1 MRAEHS
7 SIIIGRINS
16 LDFDGFAAEI
26 LKLEGQLFFNGFGVF
41 ITLFLPNCLGK
52 SFIGVL

>member
-1 MRAEHS
+1 MRAEYS
-7 SIIIGRINS
+7 SVIIGRINS

-26 LKLEGQLFFNGFGVF
+26 LKLERKLFFNGFGVF
-41 ITLFLPNCLGK
+41 ILLSNSLGK

>member
-7 SIIIGRINS
+7 SVIIGRINS

-26 LKLEGQLFFNGFGVF
+26 LKLERQLFFNGFGVF
-41 ITLFLPNCLGK
+41 LTVFLPNCLGK

>member
-1 MRAEHS
+1 VRTEDGCV
-7 SIIIGRINS
+7 IIGRINS
-16 LDFDGFAAEI
+16 LDFDGFAAEV

-41 ITLFLPNCLGK
+41 ISLFLPNCLGK